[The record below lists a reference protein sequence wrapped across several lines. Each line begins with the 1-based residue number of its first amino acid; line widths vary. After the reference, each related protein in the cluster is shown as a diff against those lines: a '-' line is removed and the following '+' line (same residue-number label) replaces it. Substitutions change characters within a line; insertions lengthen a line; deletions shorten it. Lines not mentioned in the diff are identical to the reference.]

1 MADSLADQLLKA
13 GLVDG
18 KKVQQVKKD
27 RKKQQ
32 KRQFKSKNRLVDEG
46 KLAAQ
51 RTLAE
56 KAEKS
61 RLLNQQREAELQL
74 KAIAAQIKQLIETSA
89 IKREG
94 DIAFNFVDEGRVR
107 KIYVNDKIQNNLS
120 RGNLAI
126 VKLLEAYELVPAAIA
141 QKIAQRDGTY
151 VLWVNEKAEVVDE
164 NDPYADY
171 KIPDDLM
178 W

>member
-18 KKVQQVKKD
+18 KKVKQVKKD

-32 KRQFKSKNRLVDEG
+32 KRQFKSKDRLVDES

-51 RTLAE
+51 QALAE

-61 RLLNQQREAELQL
+61 RLLNQQRESELQA
-74 KAIAAQIKQLIETSA
+74 KAIAAQIKQLIEASA
-89 IKREG
+89 VKREG

-107 KIYVNDKIQNNLS
+107 KIYVNGKIQDNLS

-126 VKLLEAYELVPAAIA
+126 VKLLEAYELVPAPIA
-141 QKIAQRDGTY
+141 QKIAQRDGSY

>member
-1 MADSLADQLLKA
+1 MANSLADQLLKV

-18 KKVQQVKKD
+18 KKVQQVNKD
-27 RKKQQ
+27 RKKKQ
-32 KRQFKSKNRLVDEG
+32 KQQFKSKESAIDES

-51 RTLAE
+51 QALAE

-61 RLLNQQREAELQL
+61 RVLNQQKESGLLER
-74 KAIAAQIKQLIETSA
+74 AIAAQIKQLIATNA

-94 DIAFNFVDEGRVR
+94 DIAFNFIDAGKIR
-107 KIYVNDKIQNNLS
+107 KMYINSQLQNNLS

-126 VKLLEAYELVPAAIA
+126 VKAAGVYELVPAIIA
-141 QKIAQRDGTY
+141 QKISQRDSSC
-151 VLWVNEKAEVVDE
+151 VLWVKEEATVVDD